1 MSIVKRRGG
10 GGRKLGETFTHN
22 FLLNLLLS
30 TPPCDQDKQ
39 KIENGDL
46 FFSLICARGNCSVTN
61 VARSRKREKFQ
72 DLFIIIFFLLFFIV
86 KIYFVWKEQKNE
98 ATKKKSDF
106 AVQVVV

>member
-1 MSIVKRRGG
+1 MSIVKRMG

-39 KIENGDL
+39 NIENGDL